1 MGKGRTLNKPVKE
14 QTKEKAFPNQSMTD
28 FGMQQVFEFTG
39 GARPKNGNRF
49 MSQVQASHPSEKL
62 KNEVS
67 NGGKYSMLQSKYSD
81 SDSDPHIQP
90 VKEVTASHSDS
101 EVDTEGWEAVRK
113 KTSERSSRPRS
124 QTPQRNV
131 KKMNKKGIDKQIETP
146 KKLKSAAFQFPVGF
160 PHKNKDKLNN
170 LASSMISFYL
180 VLKLCVN

>member
-49 MSQVQASHPSEKL
+49 MSQVHASHPSEKRE
-62 KNEVS
+62 NEVS
-67 NGGKYSMLQSKYSD
+67 NGGKYSVLQSKYSA
-81 SDSDPHIQP
+81 SDPDIQP

-101 EVDTEGWEAVRK
+101 EIDTEGWEAVRK
-113 KTSERSSRPRS
+113 KNSERSSRPRS

-131 KKMNKKGIDKQIETP
+131 KKINKKGIHKQIETQ
-146 KKLKSAAFQFPVGF
+146 KLKSTGIQFPVGF

-180 VLKLCVN
+180 VLKLCLN